1 MSRLPLST
9 AAQPYRDFLW
19 WTVLASVLLH
29 LGLIWWWQRTPA
41 PTPILPSELD
51 VALVNFSTESAPL
64 HAQLLAQWQ
73 AEGGGHSDNSVQ
85 ASAPSESHAMPTP
98 NELVLQA
105 FKRRQQQLEQEQ
117 HQLLS
122 ALEAEWEVA
131 QARQAQDFTGEGAR
145 FDSADQDQQ
154 LQALYAQLQVLRA
167 EIERYNSKPR
177 YQYDAPSARQSAQ
190 AAYLENWRQ
199 TIETLGTEHY
209 PDEARGRLSGSVQL
223 TVFVRKDGS
232 VERITINRP
241 DPNPLFTLAAQ
252 RIVRLAAPFPPF
264 PPELSDETDGL
275 AITRTWHFSQHLLT
289 TQP

>member
-1 MSRLPLST
+1 MDRLPTPT

-19 WTVLASVLLH
+19 WAVLASVLIH
-29 LGLIWWWQRTPA
+29 VGLLWWWQRTPA
-41 PTPILPSELD
+41 STPPMPSELD
-51 VALVNFSTESAPL
+51 VTLVNFSTESAPL
-64 HAQLLAQWQ
+64 QAKLLAQWQ
-73 AEGGGHSDNSVQ
+73 ADGGGSSELDVS
-85 ASAPSESHAMPTP
+85 ASAPAESQAMPTP
-98 NELVLQA
+98 DQLVLQA

-117 HQLLS
+117 LQLLS

-131 QARQAQDFTGEGAR
+131 QARYAQDYTGDGVR
-145 FDSADQDQQ
+145 FDTADQDPQ
-154 LQALYAQLQVLRA
+154 LQALAQQLQRLRD
-167 EIERYNSKPR
+167 EVELYNRKPR

-190 AAYLENWRQ
+190 AEYLEDWRHK
-199 TIETLGTEHY
+199 IETLGAEHY

-223 TVFVRKDGS
+223 TVFIRKDGS
-232 VERITINRP
+232 VERIAINKP

-275 AITRTWHFSQHLLT
+275 AITRTWHFSQHQLT